1 MKPFAVAVTSQQKG
15 KVSAAPVKT
24 DFGYH
29 VIRVDD
35 VRPLKVPEFTEV
47 KEQFRQRAQQQQ
59 IQKMVMDL
67 RQKAKIEER

>member
-1 MKPFAVAVTSQQKG
+1 M
-15 KVSAAPVKT
+15 KT

-29 VIRVDD
+29 VIRLDD
-35 VRPLKVPEFTEV
+35 VRPLKVPAFDEL

-67 RQKAKIEER
+67 RSKAKVEER